1 MIPDIQQTVTRTEQ
15 LIQDEHDVILQTYKR
30 PPFVLVHGQG
40 VHVFD
45 STGKSYL
52 DWVAGIAVNA
62 LGYGD
67 KDVQAVIN
75 QQLATGLIHTSNLYH
90 TVPHVELAK
99 LLTEKS
105 FADRV
110 FFTNSGTEANE
121 GAIKFA
127 RKVAYEKGYH
137 DKTELVSF
145 SNAFHGRTMGS
156 LSLTPKEKYQTGFKP
171 LLPAIRGAVFND
183 IESARAVINANTAGV
198 LIEPIQGEGGIN
210 VATPEFLAE
219 LRALCDEHDALLI
232 FDEIQCGMG
241 RTGTLWAHEA
251 YDVKP
256 DIMTL
261 AKPLAGG
268 LPIGAI
274 LVTNEVASAIQVGNH
289 GSTFAGNPFVTS
301 VAKHVLERLS
311 APEFLAHVREVGGY
325 LQEKLKSLTH
335 PDIVEVRG
343 RGLMVGLEFKREV
356 DPIIQAGYEHG
367 LLMVNAGTHVIRF
380 VPPLIIE
387 KHHVDTLYDKL
398 TLILETF

>member
-1 MIPDIQQTVTRTEQ
+1 MIPDIQQTLTRTEQ

-219 LRALCDEHDALLI
+219 LRTLCDEHDALLI

-274 LVTNEVASAIQVGNH
+274 LVTNAVASAIQVGNH

-367 LLMVNAGTHVIRF
+367 LLLVNAGTHVIRF

>member
-210 VATPEFLAE
+210 IATPEFLAE
-219 LRALCDEHDALLI
+219 LRALCDKHKALLI
-232 FDEIQCGMG
+232 FDEIQCGVG

-274 LVTNEVASAIQVGNH
+274 LLTNEVASAIQVGNH